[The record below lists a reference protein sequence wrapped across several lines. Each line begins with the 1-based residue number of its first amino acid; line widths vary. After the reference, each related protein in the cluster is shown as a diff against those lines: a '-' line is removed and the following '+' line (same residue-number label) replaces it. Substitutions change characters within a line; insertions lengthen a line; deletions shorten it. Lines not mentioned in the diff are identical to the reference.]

1 MVRDKLKKFN
11 IKVILLV
18 LFGFGLIFIGVGSL
32 NIKLGVSQVI
42 SSQKF
47 ASGDSFITELSS
59 SSPSVVAGD
68 SVTLTVKLLNINI
81 NSGDKGIGVLSFKLD
96 YDSDVFSLTSSS
108 SAVGMFSSNNNGDN
122 LIVMNV
128 GKVFTADTT
137 VFTFTLKSKSNV
149 NNVNSLISL
158 SNILGSAGSS
168 VSSKNASQT
177 VLV

>member
-1 MVRDKLKKFN
+1 MVRDKLKKVN

-32 NIKLGVSQVI
+32 NIKLGASKVN
-42 SSQKF
+42 SSKKF

-96 YDSDVFSLTSSS
+96 YDSDV
-108 SAVGMFSSNNNGDN
+108 
-122 LIVMNV
+122 
-128 GKVFTADTT
+128 
-137 VFTFTLKSKSNV
+137 
-149 NNVNSLISL
+149 
-158 SNILGSAGSS
+158 
-168 VSSKNASQT
+168 
-177 VLV
+177 LV